1 MIRSAPRIVLL
12 SRRPRLAIALC
23 LAVFARTFGGWTV
36 HAEETAPQAAPAEAF
51 DGQAIQHVL
60 ETYCYDCHVGDGAEA
75 DIDFTTLATPAG
87 LVGEPTAWVKPLEA
101 LRSGLMPPPES
112 EQPTIEERKALI
124 ETIERFLAKSAEGN
138 AGDPGPVVVR
148 RLNNVEYANT
158 VRAITGVDSLDPVRE
173 FPPDGAAGE
182 GFMNVGNAL
191 GMSPALASKY
201 YDAAKGI
208 ANHAVF
214 TPTGMRFSAGESS
227 LDHTDEYIRQIREFY
242 QRFADEDV
250 NGVTFS
256 PQAVHKTRAGILPLE
271 RYLAATL
278 AEREA
283 LRSGAKTL
291 EEVAA
296 ANQLNVKYLRTLWTE
311 LHAPANERN
320 VILTDVRQHWNAAA
334 AGDAQQVADRV
345 RAWQRALWK
354 FNPIG
359 RIGQTHAP
367 TMWQEPVTPILGRHE
382 LRTPLGAEATAGDR
396 TIYLAATS
404 VDGKPASVVWRRPRL
419 VRAGRPEI
427 LLRDAWRLDELYRR
441 ERESIFTQTAACL
454 EAVDALGRTEDAA
467 AVAEIAGKHGVSP
480 VSLVA
485 WRQFLGETP
494 GSTPYIGEVIPTR
507 IEMISTFGF
516 IKGWV
521 TPDGASVLANSSDE
535 TAHTPATYL
544 PRSVVVHPAPTK
556 RVLVVWQSPVDGEA
570 RVTASVQ
577 DTHPGCGNGV
587 DWSLELRRGKTKQVL
602 SSGISNG
609 DQLAD
614 LTYPSGLQLRKGDA
628 IVLAVG
634 PRDGEF
640 TCDSTDV
647 HFTIESDE
655 QRWSLR
661 DEIVS
666 DVLKENPRGD
676 LYGNPNVWHFA
687 FESTADRSLSPVPA
701 DSVLA
706 RWELSTDPAERKQL
720 AAELQRLLSAP
731 AAGDSPNQRLRAVLA
746 NEEESLLTGLLSQ
759 AAATPGGQAAA
770 YDTALGV
777 DVSLFG
783 KTPDGVPIEAES
795 LGGKAGQII
804 EIRLPETVAA
814 GSEFAVD
821 AELAEASANC
831 TVQFQATTT
840 RPPGNAAFPET
851 PFVTLPESQSRQE
864 LEAMCGEFRE
874 LFPVAL
880 CYLQVV
886 PVDEVITMLLRYRE
900 DEPLVR
906 LMLSD
911 SEREQLDRLW
921 EELAFVSHEPQE
933 TLLAFEQLLEYSTQ
947 VEPERVKYIE
957 PMRVTLDQRI
967 EEFHATQQAG
977 EPLQLDAVIDWA
989 ASAYRR
995 QLSDAEVAQLR
1006 TLYTTLRAEE
1016 LAHEEALRL
1025 LIARVLTSPNF
1036 LYRVESAPAE
1046 GESGTISDAQLASR
1060 LSYFLWSGPPDAQ
1073 LHEAAR
1079 TNSLNQREQLLS
1091 ETRRMLA
1098 DGRVRQLATEFGC
1111 QWLNIH
1117 AFDKLD
1123 EKNERLFPTFAEVR
1137 GPMYEEAIRLFT
1149 DLFQNNRSIVALLDG
1164 DHTFLNAELAA
1175 HYGIPGVEGEA
1186 WRRVDGV
1193 RAHGRGGV
1201 LGLGAVLAK
1210 QSGASRTSPVLRG
1223 NWLTS
1228 VVLDE
1233 ALPPPPK
1240 DVPPLDDEIPE
1251 GMTERQL
1258 TERHARDPACM
1269 NCHARIDPFGFALE
1283 QYDAIG
1289 RRREADAAGNPI
1301 DSNATLPDG
1310 TPVSGAD
1317 GLRTYLSNNRRDE
1330 FVRHFCRKLL
1340 GYALGREVQLSDDP
1354 LLTRM
1359 TEELKANDFKVGV
1372 AIELIVDSKQ
1382 FREIRSNAD
1391 VAAPTTF

>member
-1 MIRSAPRIVLL
+1 MTRQPWQVV
-12 SRRPRLAIALC
+12 ALC
-23 LAVFARTFGGWTV
+23 LAAFAGTRGERMV
-36 HAEETAPQAAPAEAF
+36 CAEETAPQAAPAEAV
-51 DGQAIQHVL
+51 GGLAIQHVL
-60 ETYCYDCHVGDGAEA
+60 ETYCYDCHVGEGAEA
-75 DIDFTTLATPAG
+75 GIDFTTLATPAG
-87 LVGEPTAWVKPLEA
+87 IVGEPTAWVKPLEA
-101 LRSGLMPPPES
+101 LRSGLMPPPEA
-112 EQPTIEERKALI
+112 EQPTVEERKALI
-124 ETIERFLAKSAEGN
+124 QTIERFLAKSAESN

-158 VRAITGVDSLDPVRE
+158 VRAITGVASLDPVRE

-214 TPTGMRFSAGESS
+214 TPTGMRFSPGESS
-227 LDHTDEYIRQIREFY
+227 LDHTDEYIRKIREFY

-271 RYLAATL
+271 RYFAATL
-278 AEREA
+278 AERDA
-283 LRSGAKTL
+283 LRSGTKTL

-296 ANQLNVKYLRTLWTE
+296 ANQLNAKYLQALWTE
-311 LHAPANERN
+311 LNAPADEQN

-334 AGDAQQVADRV
+334 VGDAQRVADRV

-359 RIGQTHAP
+359 RIGQTNAP
-367 TMWQEPVTPILGRHE
+367 TMWQEPVTPILARHE
-382 LRTPLGAEATAGDR
+382 LRTPLGAEATAEDR
-396 TIYLAATS
+396 KIYLAATS
-404 VDGKPASVVWRRPRL
+404 ADGKPASVVWRRPRL

-427 LLRDAWRLDELYRR
+427 LLRDAWRMDELYRR
-441 ERESIFTQTAACL
+441 ERESIFSQTAACL
-454 EAVDALGRTEDAA
+454 EAVDELGGTEDAA
-467 AVAEIAGKHGVSP
+467 AVAEVAGKHGISP

-494 GSTPYIGEVIPTR
+494 GSTPYLGEVIPTR
-507 IEMISTFGF
+507 IEMISTYGF
-516 IKGWV
+516 VKGWV

-535 TAHTPATYL
+535 TAHTPATY
-544 PRSVVVHPAPTK
+544 PPHSVVVHPAPTK
-556 RVLVVWQSPVDGEA
+556 RVLVVWRSPVDGEA
-570 RVTASVQ
+570 KVSASVQ
-577 DTHPGCGNGV
+577 DTHPGCGNGI
-587 DWSLELRRGKTKQVL
+587 DWTLELRRGKTKQIL

-614 LTYPSGLQLRKGDA
+614 LSYLAGLQLRKGDA

-640 TCDSTDV
+640 TCDSTEV
-647 HFTIESDE
+647 HFTIESGG
-655 QRWSLR
+655 QRWNLT
-661 DEIVS
+661 DEIQA
-666 DVLKENPRGD
+666 DVLKENPRAD
-676 LYGNPNVWHFA
+676 LYGNANVWQFA
-687 FESTADRSLSPVPA
+687 FESTADRSLSPIPA
-701 DSVLA
+701 DSALA
-706 RWELSTDPAERKQL
+706 RWELSADAAERKQL
-720 AAELQRLLSAP
+720 AAELQQLLAASTP
-731 AAGDSPNQRLRAVLA
+731 AAGDSPNERLRAVLN

-759 AAATPGGQAAA
+759 AAATPGGQDAA
-770 YDTALGV
+770 YDAALGV

-783 KTPDGVPIEAES
+783 KTPEGGAIEQES
-795 LGGKAGQII
+795 LGGKTGQII
-804 EIRLPETVAA
+804 EIRLPKTVAA

-821 AELAEASANC
+821 AELAEASANS

-840 RPPGNAAFPET
+840 RPPETAAFPEI

-886 PVDEVITMLLRYRE
+886 PVDEVISMVLHYRE
-900 DEPLVR
+900 DSPLVR

-911 SEREQLDRLW
+911 AEKEELNRLW
-921 EELAFVSHEPQE
+921 EELAFVSHEPEE
-933 TLLAFEQLLEYSTQ
+933 TMIAFEQMLEYATQ
-947 VEPERVKYIE
+947 VEPERVKHIE
-957 PMRVTLDQRI
+957 SMRGTLNQRI
-967 EEFHATQQAG
+967 EDFHAQQRGG
-977 EPLQLDAVIDWA
+977 EPLQLDAIVDWA
-989 ASAYRR
+989 SSAYRR
-995 QLSDAEVAQLR
+995 PLNDAEIAQLR
-1006 TLYTTLRAEE
+1006 TLYADLRAEE
-1016 LAHEEALRL
+1016 LAHDEALRL
-1025 LIARVLTSPNF
+1025 LIARVLISPNF
-1036 LYRVESAPAE
+1036 LYRVEAAPAE
-1046 GESGTISDAQLASR
+1046 GLSGTVSDAQLANR

-1079 TNSLNQREQLLS
+1079 TNSLNQREQLLGQ
-1091 ETRRMLA
+1091 TKRMLA

-1117 AFDKLD
+1117 GFDKLD

-1137 GPMYEEAIRLFT
+1137 EPMYEEAIQLFT
-1149 DLFQNNRSIVALLDG
+1149 DLFQNNRSIVELLDS

-1289 RRREADAAGNPI
+1289 RRRDADAAGHPI
-1301 DSNATLPDG
+1301 DAAATLPDG
-1310 TPVSGAD
+1310 TPVNGAD
-1317 GLRTYLSNNRRDE
+1317 SLRAYLSTNRRDE

-1359 TEELKANDFKVGV
+1359 TEELRANDFKVGV

-1382 FREIRSNAD
+1382 FREIRSGAN
-1391 VAAPTTF
+1391 VAEPTTF

>member
-1 MIRSAPRIVLL
+1 MLCIV
-12 SRRPRLAIALC
+12 A
-23 LAVFARTFGGWTV
+23 FAGMRGGRMA
-36 HAEETAPQAAPAEAF
+36 HADETAPQEAV
-51 DGQAIQHVL
+51 DGQGIQYVL
-60 ETYCYDCHVGDGAEA
+60 ETYCYGCHVGEVAEA
-75 DIDFTTLATPAG
+75 GIDFTTLATPGG
-87 LVGEPTAWVKPLEA
+87 LAGEPTAWVKPLEA
-101 LRSGLMPPPES
+101 LRSGLMPPPEA
-112 EQPTIEERKALI
+112 EQPTSEERKTLI
-124 ETIERFLAKSAEGN
+124 QTIERFLAKSAESN

-158 VRAITGVDSLDPVRE
+158 VRAITGVASLDPVRE

-191 GMSPALASKY
+191 SMSPALASKY
-201 YDAAKGI
+201 YDAAKRV

-227 LDHTDEYIRQIREFY
+227 LDHTDEYIRKIREFY
-242 QRFADEDV
+242 QRFADEDL

-256 PQAVHKTRAGILPLE
+256 PRAVHKTRAGILPLE

-278 AEREA
+278 AERDS

-296 ANQLNVKYLRTLWTE
+296 ANHLNLKYLRTLWTE
-311 LHAPANERN
+311 LSAPADEQN

-334 AGDAQQVADRV
+334 DGDAQRVADRV
-345 RAWQRALWK
+345 RSWQRALWK

-359 RIGQTHAP
+359 RIGQTNAP

-382 LRTPLGAEATAGDR
+382 LRTPLGAEATADER
-396 TIYLAATS
+396 KIYLAATS
-404 VDGKPASVVWRRPRL
+404 ADGKRASVVWRRPRL

-427 LLRDAWRLDELYRR
+427 LLRDSWRLDELYRR
-441 ERESIFTQTAACL
+441 ERESIFSQTAACL
-454 EAVDALGRTEDAA
+454 EAVDTLGRTEDAGV
-467 AVAEIAGKHGVSP
+467 VAEVAGKHGVSP
-480 VSLVA
+480 VSLIA

-494 GSTPYIGEVIPTR
+494 DSTPYLGEVIPTR

-535 TAHTPATYL
+535 TAHTPATY
-544 PRSVVVHPAPTK
+544 PPNSIVVHPASTR
-556 RVLVVWQSPVDGEA
+556 RVLVVWQSPINGEA
-570 RVTASVQ
+570 KVSASVQ
-577 DTHPGCGNGV
+577 DIHPGCGNGV
-587 DWSLELRRGKTKQVL
+587 DWTLELRRGKMKQIL
-602 SSGISNG
+602 SSGITNG
-609 DQLAD
+609 DQFVD

-647 HFTIESDE
+647 HFTIENDE
-655 QRWSLR
+655 RRWSLT

-676 LYGNPNVWHFA
+676 LYGNPNVWYFA
-687 FESTADRSLSPVPA
+687 FESTADPSLSPIPA

-706 RWELSTDPAERKQL
+706 RWELSTDSTERKRL
-720 AAELQRLLSAP
+720 AAELQQLLADPAP
-731 AAGDSPNQRLRAVLA
+731 VAGESPNQRLRAVLS
-746 NEEESLLTGLLSQ
+746 NEEESLLTGLLSA

-770 YDTALGV
+770 YDAALGI

-783 KTPDGVPIEAES
+783 KTPEGGPIDQES
-795 LGGKAGQII
+795 LGSKAGQVI
-804 EIRLPETVAA
+804 EIRLPKTVAA

-821 AELAEASANC
+821 AELAEASANS
-831 TVQFQATTT
+831 TVQFQVTTN
-840 RPPGNAAFPET
+840 PPPETAAFPEI
-851 PFVTLPESQSRQE
+851 PFVTLPDSQSRQE

-886 PVDEVITMLLRYRE
+886 PVDEVISMVLHYRE

-911 SEREQLDRLW
+911 LEKEELNRLW

-933 TLLAFEQLLEYSTQ
+933 TLVALEQMLEYATQ
-947 VEPERVKYIE
+947 VEPERVKHIA
-957 PMRVTLDQRI
+957 PMRGTLNQRI
-967 EEFHATQQAG
+967 EEFQAKQRAG

-995 QLSDAEVAQLR
+995 PLSDAEVTQLR
-1006 TLYTTLRAEE
+1006 ALYSDLRAEE

-1025 LIARVLTSPNF
+1025 LIARVLISPNF
-1036 LYRVESAPAE
+1036 LYRVESPPAE
-1046 GESGTISDAQLASR
+1046 GESGTINDAQLASR

-1079 TNSLNQREQLLS
+1079 TNSLNQREQLLGQ
-1091 ETRRMLA
+1091 TRRMLA
-1098 DGRVRQLATEFGC
+1098 DSRVRQLATEFGC

-1117 AFDKLD
+1117 GFDKLD
-1123 EKNERLFPTFAEVR
+1123 DKNERLFPTFAAVR
-1137 GPMYEEAIRLFT
+1137 GPMYEEAVQLFT
-1149 DLFQNNRSIVALLDG
+1149 DLFQNNRSIVELLDS

-1175 HYGIPGVEGEA
+1175 HYGIPGVKGEA

-1289 RRREADAAGNPI
+1289 RRRDADVAGHPIDAA
-1301 DSNATLPDG
+1301 ATLPDG

-1317 GLRTYLSNNRRDE
+1317 GLRAYLSTNRRDE
-1330 FVRHFCRKLL
+1330 FVRCFCRKLL

-1382 FREIRSNAD
+1382 FREIRSGANMT
-1391 VAAPTTF
+1391 APTTF